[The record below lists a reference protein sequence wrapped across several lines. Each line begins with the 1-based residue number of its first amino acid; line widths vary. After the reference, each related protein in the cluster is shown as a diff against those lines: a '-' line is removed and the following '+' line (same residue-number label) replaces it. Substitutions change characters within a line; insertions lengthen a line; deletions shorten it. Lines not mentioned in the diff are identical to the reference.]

1 MATRPAINS
10 PTNGPKAF
18 VVVWSNLALG
28 DDGAPV
34 QFAQFADRTVQFTGT
49 FGVGGTA
56 RFEGS
61 NNGTDWAPLTDPL
74 GNAIDATSARIKL
87 AVESPAFVRPR
98 ITGGDGTT
106 SITVSVLLKE

>member
-1 MATRPAINS
+1 MATRPAVNS
-10 PTNGPKAF
+10 FTNGPSAF
-18 VVVWSNLALG
+18 VVTWTALANG
-28 DDGAPV
+28 DDGQPV

-61 NNGTDWAPLTDPL
+61 NDGVNWAPLTDPL
-74 GNAIDATSARIKL
+74 GTTIDATGPRIKL
-87 AVESPAFVRPR
+87 AVESPAYVRPR

-106 SITVSVLLKE
+106 SINVSVLLKE